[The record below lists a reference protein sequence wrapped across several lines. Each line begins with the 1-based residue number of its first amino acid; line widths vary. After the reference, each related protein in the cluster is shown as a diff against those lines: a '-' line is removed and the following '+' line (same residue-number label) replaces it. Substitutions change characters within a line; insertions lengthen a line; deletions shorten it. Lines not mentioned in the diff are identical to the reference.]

1 MHIQT
6 YYRYCLLY
14 IYTLYDIHAYY
25 EIGNTHIFG
34 DIRRIYI
41 YVIYIQ
47 CIWHAHTHI
56 QIIPWV
62 ASGQWSHSSPRKL
75 QDEPIGDLLRLLSHV
90 SAMILQVFIYIL
102 LLILYFDT
110 TFIKYF
116 TILYIYDI
124 YRYRSLHLLL
134 YIYISLFGVPQ
145 PPFFRAAEK
154 ILRPCLAARR
164 KSWQWPRR

>member
-1 MHIQT
+1 
-6 YYRYCLLY
+6 
-14 IYTLYDIHAYY
+14 
-25 EIGNTHIFG
+25 
-34 DIRRIYI
+34 
-41 YVIYIQ
+41 
-47 CIWHAHTHI
+47 
-56 QIIPWV
+56 
-62 ASGQWSHSSPRKL
+62 
-75 QDEPIGDLLRLLSHV
+75 
-90 SAMILQVFIYIL
+90 MILQVFIYIL

-164 KSWQWPRR
+164 KSWQWPRRWKWPTPSGKSRRRVISQPVVPQVGALKKFNICWVDEWVCLKMLCSPKPNGFADQTIPIKWLFHWEYTLFSDKPICWVDEWGL